1 MRRSGWEF
9 MFHYGA
15 SNRLLWYNRWTLAN
29 ILYISNSICLSYFGP
44 RDQVIN
50 ILLILK
56 KRDPFQLQKGE
67 KTKKIQFITWSEF
80 CPIVN
85 KRKTFIWEI
94 WNHNFSFFELCL
106 VLNVND
112 FWGKFGLKLSVLF
125 LSKLYFCHIHSQTFI
140 RQLLLK
146 LELSSTPS
154 LVISGISSS
163 LEKKTCLQC
172 WRWHRL

>member
-1 MRRSGWEF
+1 M
-9 MFHYGA
+9 
-15 SNRLLWYNRWTLAN
+15 AN
-29 ILYISNSICLSYFGP
+29 ILYISYSICLSYFGP

-67 KTKKIQFITWSEF
+67 KTKKIQFMTWSEF